1 MVLYQIRYSLSSKP
15 WSRAQVFARSGER
28 EGHGTRA
35 TSFPLCSSLF
45 AGYKTKRKDFSAS
58 PPNFPLPERKADNTN
73 KHILTWLSENIL
85 TSFTNTHTAKG
96 FKDIMQYSK
105 TFTSGF
111 HSNKSVFHDV
121 NSSNTMATT
130 TTWREKLGCEKW
142 PAIFTRCNYRNTLLV
157 FFIAKIAAEYKAVF
171 FSLPCQKKGR
181 LTFTSGDD
189 YQQNVFLMLWVC
201 LLFSSL

>member
-1 MVLYQIRYSLSSKP
+1 MK
-15 WSRAQVFARSGER
+15 VFARILETGGER
-28 EGHGTRA
+28 GGHGTA
-35 TSFPLCSSLF
+35 AVSSLV
-45 AGYKTKRKDFSAS
+45 KRQNERIS
-58 PPNFPLPERKADNTN
+58 PLLLLIFHCPERKANNTN
-73 KHILTWLSENIL
+73 KHILTWLGENIL

-105 TFTSGF
+105 PFTSGF

-130 TTWREKLGCEKW
+130 KTWRKKQLGCEKW

-157 FFIAKIAAEYKAVF
+157 FFHGKNSGRVQSCF
-171 FSLPCQKKGR
+171 FSLPCHKKGR

>member
-1 MVLYQIRYSLSSKP
+1 MK
-15 WSRAQVFARSGER
+15 VFARILETGGER
-28 EGHGTRA
+28 GGHGTRA

-58 PPNFPLPERKADNTN
+58 SPNFPLPERKADNTN

-130 TTWREKLGCEKW
+130 KTWREKQLGCEKW
-142 PAIFTRCNYRNTLLV
+142 PAISTRCNYRNTLLV
-157 FFIAKIAAEYKAVF
+157 F
-171 FSLPCQKKGR
+171 LWQK
-181 LTFTSGDD
+181 
-189 YQQNVFLMLWVC
+189 
-201 LLFSSL
+201 